1 MQLWNDEH
9 LHWDASKFDDV
20 DRIVIPVDNLWIPDI
35 VVNELSVV
43 VLSLLF
49 IASACCSMEQKIM
62 PDNRYA
68 SVYSNGD
75 VFMQWMELMTV
86 YCR

>member
-1 MQLWNDEH
+1 MQQWNDEH
-9 LHWDASKFDDV
+9 LRWNAADFGGV
-20 DRIVIPVDNLWIPDI
+20 NTILLPLDNLWIPDI
-35 VVNELSVV
+35 VVNELLTLLLPL
-43 VLSLLF
+43 LSTTPT
-49 IASACCSMEQKIM
+49 CCSMEQKIM
-62 PDNRYA
+62 PDYRYV